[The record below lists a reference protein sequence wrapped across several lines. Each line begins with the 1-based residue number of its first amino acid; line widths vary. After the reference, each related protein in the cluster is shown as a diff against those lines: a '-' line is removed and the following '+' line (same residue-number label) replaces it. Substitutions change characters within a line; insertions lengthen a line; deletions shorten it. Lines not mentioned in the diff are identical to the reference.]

1 MTDPHSFVVDDSIF
15 QQPMSEQDVADR
27 WQKSVRTLQRW
38 RRDGYGPAYL
48 RIGGTIHYR
57 LLDVLAFE
65 ASKCFGGKG
74 AE

>member
-1 MTDPHSFVVDDSIF
+1 MTDPNSIVVGDCIL
-15 QQPMSEQDVADR
+15 QRPMSEQDVADR

-48 RIGGTIHYR
+48 RIGGTVHYR
-57 LLDVLAFE
+57 MRDVLVFE
-65 ASKCFGGKG
+65 ASMCFGGKE